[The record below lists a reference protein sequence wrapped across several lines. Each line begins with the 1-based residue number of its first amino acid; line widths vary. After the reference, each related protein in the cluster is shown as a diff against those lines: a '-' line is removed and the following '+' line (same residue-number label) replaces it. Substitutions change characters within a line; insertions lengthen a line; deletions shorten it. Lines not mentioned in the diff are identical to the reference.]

1 MANVL
6 VIGGGAA
13 GLLAGIAAAQS
24 GSQTVILEKM
34 RRPGKKILITG
45 KGRCNITNNCDLQ
58 EIIKNIPGNGR
69 FLNSALRRFTNQD
82 IVQLLEDNGLPTKV
96 ERGGRVFPVS
106 DKAADVVDTL
116 VKIYK
121 NYGGRLLTDCKVKS
135 ITAEFG
141 KITGAVTADGQKF
154 TADAVILAAGGSS
167 YPGTGSDGSG
177 VKLAK
182 ALGHTIVPLAPSLVP
197 LESDSPYIADMQGL
211 SLRNIEGTVYA
222 DGKKI
227 GSEFGEM
234 LFTHFGVSGP
244 IILSLSKCVAE
255 AFARGAQ
262 EVELAIDLKPALDKD
277 KLDARLQRDFTQY
290 SRKQMPNGMKDL
302 LPQRLIA
309 PVLDQAFID
318 EEKFVNQLSRAE
330 RRRLVDVLKAFTVP
344 ITGTR
349 PIAEAIVTA
358 GGVSLKEIDPK
369 TAVFCGRSNGYRR
382 LYGRLQFA
390 GGVFHWLCRRHLC
403 RTNIKTGG
411 DKMNAQKPVIAIDG
425 PAGAGKSTI
434 AKLVAGK
441 LGYIYID
448 TGAMYRSV
456 AWKFLQT
463 GKPFSP
469 ELVEKLAQE
478 MVITFKPE
486 ANANRV
492 FVDGTEVTEAIRSP
506 EVTAVVSKVS
516 AVGGVREEM
525 VNQQRRMGEAGGVVM
540 DGRDIGTVVF
550 PHAQVKIFLTASVK
564 ERAMRRYKEMLAKG
578 EKVDLAELEKQI
590 AFRDKQDSEREIAPL
605 KQADDAEFL
614 DTSDMTIDEVAEH
627 ILKAV
632 QEK

>member
-24 GSQTVILEKM
+24 GAQTVILEKM

-106 DKAADVVDTL
+106 DKAVDVVDTL

-121 NYGGRLLTDCKVKS
+121 NYGGKLLTDCKVKS

-154 TADAVILAAGGSS
+154 AADAVILAAGGSS

-197 LESDSPYIADMQGL
+197 LESDSPYIADLQGL
-211 SLRNIEGTVYA
+211 SLRNIEGIVYA

-369 TAVFCGRSNGYRR
+369 TMESKLIKGLF
-382 LYGRLQFA
+382 FA
-390 GGVFHWLCRRHLC
+390 GEVMDIDGY
-403 RTNIKTGG
+403 TGG
-411 DKMNAQKPVIAIDG
+411 YNLQAAFSTGYAAGTFAAQI
-425 PAGAGKSTI
+425 
-434 AKLVAGK
+434 
-441 LGYIYID
+441 
-448 TGAMYRSV
+448 
-456 AWKFLQT
+456 
-463 GKPFSP
+463 
-469 ELVEKLAQE
+469 
-478 MVITFKPE
+478 
-486 ANANRV
+486 
-492 FVDGTEVTEAIRSP
+492 
-506 EVTAVVSKVS
+506 
-516 AVGGVREEM
+516 
-525 VNQQRRMGEAGGVVM
+525 
-540 DGRDIGTVVF
+540 
-550 PHAQVKIFLTASVK
+550 
-564 ERAMRRYKEMLAKG
+564 
-578 EKVDLAELEKQI
+578 
-590 AFRDKQDSEREIAPL
+590 
-605 KQADDAEFL
+605 
-614 DTSDMTIDEVAEH
+614 
-627 ILKAV
+627 
-632 QEK
+632 

>member
-24 GSQTVILEKM
+24 GAQTVILEKM

-121 NYGGRLLTDCKVKS
+121 NYGGRLFTDCKVKS
-135 ITAEFG
+135 ITEEFG

-154 TADAVILAAGGSS
+154 AADAVILAAGGSS

-197 LESDSPYIADMQGL
+197 LESDSPYIAGLQGL

-227 GSEFGEM
+227 GSKFGEM

-277 KLDARLQRDFTQY
+277 KLDARLQRDFRQY

-369 TAVFCGRSNGYRR
+369 TMESKLIKGLF
-382 LYGRLQFA
+382 FA
-390 GGVFHWLCRRHLC
+390 GEVMDIDGY
-403 RTNIKTGG
+403 TGG
-411 DKMNAQKPVIAIDG
+411 YNLQAAFSTGYAAGTFAAQI
-425 PAGAGKSTI
+425 
-434 AKLVAGK
+434 
-441 LGYIYID
+441 
-448 TGAMYRSV
+448 
-456 AWKFLQT
+456 
-463 GKPFSP
+463 
-469 ELVEKLAQE
+469 
-478 MVITFKPE
+478 
-486 ANANRV
+486 
-492 FVDGTEVTEAIRSP
+492 
-506 EVTAVVSKVS
+506 
-516 AVGGVREEM
+516 
-525 VNQQRRMGEAGGVVM
+525 
-540 DGRDIGTVVF
+540 
-550 PHAQVKIFLTASVK
+550 
-564 ERAMRRYKEMLAKG
+564 
-578 EKVDLAELEKQI
+578 
-590 AFRDKQDSEREIAPL
+590 
-605 KQADDAEFL
+605 
-614 DTSDMTIDEVAEH
+614 
-627 ILKAV
+627 
-632 QEK
+632 

>member
-13 GLLAGIAAAQS
+13 GLLAGIAAAQN
-24 GSQTVILEKM
+24 GAQTVILEKM

-121 NYGGRLLTDCKVKS
+121 NYGGKLLTDCKVKS

-154 TADAVILAAGGSS
+154 AADAVILAAGGAS

-197 LESDSPYIADMQGL
+197 LESDSPYIAGLQGL

-277 KLDARLQRDFTQY
+277 KLDARLQRDFMQY

-369 TAVFCGRSNGYRR
+369 TMESKLIKGLF
-382 LYGRLQFA
+382 FA
-390 GGVFHWLCRRHLC
+390 GEVMDIDGY
-403 RTNIKTGG
+403 TGG
-411 DKMNAQKPVIAIDG
+411 YNLQAAFSTGYAAGTFAAQI
-425 PAGAGKSTI
+425 
-434 AKLVAGK
+434 
-441 LGYIYID
+441 
-448 TGAMYRSV
+448 
-456 AWKFLQT
+456 
-463 GKPFSP
+463 
-469 ELVEKLAQE
+469 
-478 MVITFKPE
+478 
-486 ANANRV
+486 
-492 FVDGTEVTEAIRSP
+492 
-506 EVTAVVSKVS
+506 
-516 AVGGVREEM
+516 
-525 VNQQRRMGEAGGVVM
+525 
-540 DGRDIGTVVF
+540 
-550 PHAQVKIFLTASVK
+550 
-564 ERAMRRYKEMLAKG
+564 
-578 EKVDLAELEKQI
+578 
-590 AFRDKQDSEREIAPL
+590 
-605 KQADDAEFL
+605 
-614 DTSDMTIDEVAEH
+614 
-627 ILKAV
+627 
-632 QEK
+632 

>member
-24 GSQTVILEKM
+24 GAQTVILEKM

-58 EIIKNIPGNGR
+58 EFIKNIPGNGR

-121 NYGGRLLTDCKVKS
+121 NYGGRLLTDCKVKN
-135 ITAEFG
+135 IMAEFG

-154 TADAVILAAGGSS
+154 AADAVILAAGGSS

-197 LESDSPYIADMQGL
+197 LESDSPYIAGLQGL

-255 AFARGAQ
+255 AFAKGAQ

-369 TAVFCGRSNGYRR
+369 TMESKLIKGLF
-382 LYGRLQFA
+382 FA
-390 GGVFHWLCRRHLC
+390 GEVMDIDGY
-403 RTNIKTGG
+403 TGG
-411 DKMNAQKPVIAIDG
+411 YNLQAAFSTGYAAGTFAAQI
-425 PAGAGKSTI
+425 
-434 AKLVAGK
+434 
-441 LGYIYID
+441 
-448 TGAMYRSV
+448 
-456 AWKFLQT
+456 
-463 GKPFSP
+463 
-469 ELVEKLAQE
+469 
-478 MVITFKPE
+478 
-486 ANANRV
+486 
-492 FVDGTEVTEAIRSP
+492 
-506 EVTAVVSKVS
+506 
-516 AVGGVREEM
+516 
-525 VNQQRRMGEAGGVVM
+525 
-540 DGRDIGTVVF
+540 
-550 PHAQVKIFLTASVK
+550 
-564 ERAMRRYKEMLAKG
+564 
-578 EKVDLAELEKQI
+578 
-590 AFRDKQDSEREIAPL
+590 
-605 KQADDAEFL
+605 
-614 DTSDMTIDEVAEH
+614 
-627 ILKAV
+627 
-632 QEK
+632 

>member
-24 GSQTVILEKM
+24 GAQTVILEKM

-121 NYGGRLLTDCKVKS
+121 NYGGKLLTDCKVKS

-141 KITGAVTADGQKF
+141 KITGSVTADGQKF
-154 TADAVILAAGGSS
+154 AADAVILAAGGAS

-197 LESDSPYIADMQGL
+197 LESDSPYISGLQGL

-369 TAVFCGRSNGYRR
+369 TMESKLIKGLF
-382 LYGRLQFA
+382 FA
-390 GGVFHWLCRRHLC
+390 GEVMDIDGY
-403 RTNIKTGG
+403 TGG
-411 DKMNAQKPVIAIDG
+411 YNLQAAFSTGYAAGTFAAQI
-425 PAGAGKSTI
+425 
-434 AKLVAGK
+434 
-441 LGYIYID
+441 
-448 TGAMYRSV
+448 
-456 AWKFLQT
+456 
-463 GKPFSP
+463 
-469 ELVEKLAQE
+469 
-478 MVITFKPE
+478 
-486 ANANRV
+486 
-492 FVDGTEVTEAIRSP
+492 
-506 EVTAVVSKVS
+506 
-516 AVGGVREEM
+516 
-525 VNQQRRMGEAGGVVM
+525 
-540 DGRDIGTVVF
+540 
-550 PHAQVKIFLTASVK
+550 
-564 ERAMRRYKEMLAKG
+564 
-578 EKVDLAELEKQI
+578 
-590 AFRDKQDSEREIAPL
+590 
-605 KQADDAEFL
+605 
-614 DTSDMTIDEVAEH
+614 
-627 ILKAV
+627 
-632 QEK
+632 

>member
-24 GSQTVILEKM
+24 GARTVILEKM

-197 LESDSPYIADMQGL
+197 LESDSPYIAGLQGL
-211 SLRNIEGTVYA
+211 SLRNIEGTIYA

-277 KLDARLQRDFTQY
+277 KLDARLQRDFMQY

-358 GGVSLKEIDPK
+358 GGVSLKEIGPK
-369 TAVFCGRSNGYRR
+369 TMESKLIKGLF
-382 LYGRLQFA
+382 FA
-390 GGVFHWLCRRHLC
+390 GEVMDIDGY
-403 RTNIKTGG
+403 TGG
-411 DKMNAQKPVIAIDG
+411 YNLQAAFSTGYAAGTFAAQI
-425 PAGAGKSTI
+425 
-434 AKLVAGK
+434 
-441 LGYIYID
+441 
-448 TGAMYRSV
+448 
-456 AWKFLQT
+456 
-463 GKPFSP
+463 
-469 ELVEKLAQE
+469 
-478 MVITFKPE
+478 
-486 ANANRV
+486 
-492 FVDGTEVTEAIRSP
+492 
-506 EVTAVVSKVS
+506 
-516 AVGGVREEM
+516 
-525 VNQQRRMGEAGGVVM
+525 
-540 DGRDIGTVVF
+540 
-550 PHAQVKIFLTASVK
+550 
-564 ERAMRRYKEMLAKG
+564 
-578 EKVDLAELEKQI
+578 
-590 AFRDKQDSEREIAPL
+590 
-605 KQADDAEFL
+605 
-614 DTSDMTIDEVAEH
+614 
-627 ILKAV
+627 
-632 QEK
+632 

>member
-24 GSQTVILEKM
+24 GAQTVILEKM

-154 TADAVILAAGGSS
+154 EADAVILAAGGSS

-197 LESDSPYIADMQGL
+197 LESDSPYIGGLQGL

-262 EVELAIDLKPALDKD
+262 DVELAIDLKPALDKD

-369 TAVFCGRSNGYRR
+369 TMESKLIKGLF
-382 LYGRLQFA
+382 FA
-390 GGVFHWLCRRHLC
+390 GEVMDIDGY
-403 RTNIKTGG
+403 TGG
-411 DKMNAQKPVIAIDG
+411 YNLQAAFSTGYAAGTFAAQI
-425 PAGAGKSTI
+425 
-434 AKLVAGK
+434 
-441 LGYIYID
+441 
-448 TGAMYRSV
+448 
-456 AWKFLQT
+456 
-463 GKPFSP
+463 
-469 ELVEKLAQE
+469 
-478 MVITFKPE
+478 
-486 ANANRV
+486 
-492 FVDGTEVTEAIRSP
+492 
-506 EVTAVVSKVS
+506 
-516 AVGGVREEM
+516 
-525 VNQQRRMGEAGGVVM
+525 
-540 DGRDIGTVVF
+540 
-550 PHAQVKIFLTASVK
+550 
-564 ERAMRRYKEMLAKG
+564 
-578 EKVDLAELEKQI
+578 
-590 AFRDKQDSEREIAPL
+590 
-605 KQADDAEFL
+605 
-614 DTSDMTIDEVAEH
+614 
-627 ILKAV
+627 
-632 QEK
+632 

>member
-24 GSQTVILEKM
+24 GAQTVILEKM

-106 DKAADVVDTL
+106 DKAVDVVDTL

-121 NYGGRLLTDCKVKS
+121 NYGGRLFTDCKVKS

-182 ALGHTIVPLAPSLVP
+182 ALGHSIVPLAPSLVP
-197 LESDSPYIADMQGL
+197 LESDSPYIAGLQGL

-262 EVELAIDLKPALDKD
+262 EVELAIDLKPALDKE
-277 KLDARLQRDFTQY
+277 KLDTRLQRDFTQY

-369 TAVFCGRSNGYRR
+369 TMESKLIKGLFIAGEVMDIDGY
-382 LYGRLQFA
+382 
-390 GGVFHWLCRRHLC
+390 
-403 RTNIKTGG
+403 TGG
-411 DKMNAQKPVIAIDG
+411 YNLQAAFSTGYAAGTFAAQI
-425 PAGAGKSTI
+425 
-434 AKLVAGK
+434 
-441 LGYIYID
+441 
-448 TGAMYRSV
+448 
-456 AWKFLQT
+456 
-463 GKPFSP
+463 
-469 ELVEKLAQE
+469 
-478 MVITFKPE
+478 
-486 ANANRV
+486 
-492 FVDGTEVTEAIRSP
+492 
-506 EVTAVVSKVS
+506 
-516 AVGGVREEM
+516 
-525 VNQQRRMGEAGGVVM
+525 
-540 DGRDIGTVVF
+540 
-550 PHAQVKIFLTASVK
+550 
-564 ERAMRRYKEMLAKG
+564 
-578 EKVDLAELEKQI
+578 
-590 AFRDKQDSEREIAPL
+590 
-605 KQADDAEFL
+605 
-614 DTSDMTIDEVAEH
+614 
-627 ILKAV
+627 
-632 QEK
+632 

>member
-24 GSQTVILEKM
+24 GAQTVILEKM

-154 TADAVILAAGGSS
+154 AADAVILAAGGAS

-197 LESDSPYIADMQGL
+197 LESDSPYIAGLQGL

-277 KLDARLQRDFTQY
+277 KLDARLQRDFMQY

-369 TAVFCGRSNGYRR
+369 TMESKLIKGLF
-382 LYGRLQFA
+382 FA
-390 GGVFHWLCRRHLC
+390 GEVMDIDGY
-403 RTNIKTGG
+403 TGG
-411 DKMNAQKPVIAIDG
+411 YNLQAAFSTGYAAGTFAAQI
-425 PAGAGKSTI
+425 
-434 AKLVAGK
+434 
-441 LGYIYID
+441 
-448 TGAMYRSV
+448 
-456 AWKFLQT
+456 
-463 GKPFSP
+463 
-469 ELVEKLAQE
+469 
-478 MVITFKPE
+478 
-486 ANANRV
+486 
-492 FVDGTEVTEAIRSP
+492 
-506 EVTAVVSKVS
+506 
-516 AVGGVREEM
+516 
-525 VNQQRRMGEAGGVVM
+525 
-540 DGRDIGTVVF
+540 
-550 PHAQVKIFLTASVK
+550 
-564 ERAMRRYKEMLAKG
+564 
-578 EKVDLAELEKQI
+578 
-590 AFRDKQDSEREIAPL
+590 
-605 KQADDAEFL
+605 
-614 DTSDMTIDEVAEH
+614 
-627 ILKAV
+627 
-632 QEK
+632 

>member
-13 GLLAGIAAAQS
+13 GLLAGIAAVQS
-24 GSQTVILEKM
+24 GAQTVILEKM

-82 IVQLLEDNGLPTKV
+82 IVQLLEDNGLSTKV

-106 DKAADVVDTL
+106 DKAADVVDTF

-154 TADAVILAAGGSS
+154 AADAVILAAGGSS

-197 LESDSPYIADMQGL
+197 LESDSPYIAGLQGL

-244 IILSLSKCVAE
+244 IILSLSKCVAK
-255 AFARGAQ
+255 AFAKGAQ
-262 EVELAIDLKPALDKD
+262 DVELAIDLKPALDKD

-369 TAVFCGRSNGYRR
+369 TMESKLIKGLFLAGEVMDIDGY
-382 LYGRLQFA
+382 
-390 GGVFHWLCRRHLC
+390 
-403 RTNIKTGG
+403 TGG
-411 DKMNAQKPVIAIDG
+411 YNLQAAFSTGYAAGTFAAQI
-425 PAGAGKSTI
+425 
-434 AKLVAGK
+434 
-441 LGYIYID
+441 
-448 TGAMYRSV
+448 
-456 AWKFLQT
+456 
-463 GKPFSP
+463 
-469 ELVEKLAQE
+469 
-478 MVITFKPE
+478 
-486 ANANRV
+486 
-492 FVDGTEVTEAIRSP
+492 
-506 EVTAVVSKVS
+506 
-516 AVGGVREEM
+516 
-525 VNQQRRMGEAGGVVM
+525 
-540 DGRDIGTVVF
+540 
-550 PHAQVKIFLTASVK
+550 
-564 ERAMRRYKEMLAKG
+564 
-578 EKVDLAELEKQI
+578 
-590 AFRDKQDSEREIAPL
+590 
-605 KQADDAEFL
+605 
-614 DTSDMTIDEVAEH
+614 
-627 ILKAV
+627 
-632 QEK
+632 

>member
-24 GSQTVILEKM
+24 GAQTVILEKM

-58 EIIKNIPGNGR
+58 EFIKNIPGNGR

-106 DKAADVVDTL
+106 DKAVDVVDTL

-135 ITAEFG
+135 IMAEFG

-154 TADAVILAAGGSS
+154 AADAVILAAGGSS

-197 LESDSPYIADMQGL
+197 LESDSPYIAGLQGL

-255 AFARGAQ
+255 AFAKGAQ

-369 TAVFCGRSNGYRR
+369 TMESKLIKGLF
-382 LYGRLQFA
+382 FA
-390 GGVFHWLCRRHLC
+390 GEVMDIDGY
-403 RTNIKTGG
+403 TGG
-411 DKMNAQKPVIAIDG
+411 YNLQAAFSTGYAAGTFAAQI
-425 PAGAGKSTI
+425 
-434 AKLVAGK
+434 
-441 LGYIYID
+441 
-448 TGAMYRSV
+448 
-456 AWKFLQT
+456 
-463 GKPFSP
+463 
-469 ELVEKLAQE
+469 
-478 MVITFKPE
+478 
-486 ANANRV
+486 
-492 FVDGTEVTEAIRSP
+492 
-506 EVTAVVSKVS
+506 
-516 AVGGVREEM
+516 
-525 VNQQRRMGEAGGVVM
+525 
-540 DGRDIGTVVF
+540 
-550 PHAQVKIFLTASVK
+550 
-564 ERAMRRYKEMLAKG
+564 
-578 EKVDLAELEKQI
+578 
-590 AFRDKQDSEREIAPL
+590 
-605 KQADDAEFL
+605 
-614 DTSDMTIDEVAEH
+614 
-627 ILKAV
+627 
-632 QEK
+632 

>member
-6 VIGGGAA
+6 VIAGGAA

-24 GSQTVILEKM
+24 GAQTVILEKM

-82 IVQLLEDNGLPTKV
+82 IVQLLEDNGLLTKV

-121 NYGGRLLTDCKVKS
+121 NYGGKLLTDCKVKS

-197 LESDSPYIADMQGL
+197 LESDSPYIADLQGL

-255 AFARGAQ
+255 AFAKGAQ

-344 ITGTR
+344 ITGAR

-369 TAVFCGRSNGYRR
+369 TMESKLIKGLF
-382 LYGRLQFA
+382 FA
-390 GGVFHWLCRRHLC
+390 GEVMDIDGY
-403 RTNIKTGG
+403 TGG
-411 DKMNAQKPVIAIDG
+411 YNLQAAFSTGYAAGTFAAQI
-425 PAGAGKSTI
+425 
-434 AKLVAGK
+434 
-441 LGYIYID
+441 
-448 TGAMYRSV
+448 
-456 AWKFLQT
+456 
-463 GKPFSP
+463 
-469 ELVEKLAQE
+469 
-478 MVITFKPE
+478 
-486 ANANRV
+486 
-492 FVDGTEVTEAIRSP
+492 
-506 EVTAVVSKVS
+506 
-516 AVGGVREEM
+516 
-525 VNQQRRMGEAGGVVM
+525 
-540 DGRDIGTVVF
+540 
-550 PHAQVKIFLTASVK
+550 
-564 ERAMRRYKEMLAKG
+564 
-578 EKVDLAELEKQI
+578 
-590 AFRDKQDSEREIAPL
+590 
-605 KQADDAEFL
+605 
-614 DTSDMTIDEVAEH
+614 
-627 ILKAV
+627 
-632 QEK
+632 